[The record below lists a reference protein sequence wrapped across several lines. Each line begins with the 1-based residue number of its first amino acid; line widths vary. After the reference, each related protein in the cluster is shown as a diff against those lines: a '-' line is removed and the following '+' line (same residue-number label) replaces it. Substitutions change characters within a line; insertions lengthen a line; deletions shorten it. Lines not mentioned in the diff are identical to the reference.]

1 MIGEKDMKKRIL
13 AVLLSIG
20 CLLSLGGCSDN
31 PTETNRF
38 ISTNETIII
47 SGGTYEIVYD
57 NYTKIV
63 YLSSCGDYDIEAL
76 LGADKQPMTIDEY
89 YKQK

>member
-1 MIGEKDMKKRIL
+1 MKKRIL

-31 PTETNRF
+31 PNETNRF

-47 SGGTYEIVYD
+47 SGEH
-57 NYTKIV
+57 TKLFMIII
-63 YLSSCGDYDIEAL
+63 L
-76 LGADKQPMTIDEY
+76 K
-89 YKQK
+89 

>member
-1 MIGEKDMKKRIL
+1 MKKRIL

-31 PTETNRF
+31 HTETNRF